1 MGNWYT
7 ATNTNAMRTTWIDSL
22 VYPKPYATAYNS
34 LNAGTFPVVIG
45 EDGLGQTVL
54 FEHEIGT
61 DQINPD
67 GSTTALTSFVES
79 FSFSL
84 QKDQSEV
91 FLAMRRF
98 LPNFKVLTG
107 ESEVS
112 ISVKDFPS
120 DSSISSALSPFKIK
134 SSTTK
139 VDTRARGRYAN
150 IKIENKNAGESW
162 RFGTFQVD
170 LQPDGRR
177 G

>member
-1 MGNWYT
+1 MLQLIIVLT
-7 ATNTNAMRTTWIDSL
+7 LVHFHKSL
-22 VYPKPYATAYNS
+22 
-34 LNAGTFPVVIG
+34 G
-45 EDGLGQTVL
+45 ETGLGQTVF

-61 DQINPD
+61 DQVNPD
-67 GSTTALTSFVES
+67 GSVTILTSFIQS

-107 ESEVS
+107 NNQITLS
-112 ISVKDFPS
+112 IKDFPAE
-120 DSSISSALSPFKIK
+120 DDTETTLSPFTIT

-150 IKIENKNAGESW
+150 IKIENIGASESW

>member
-1 MGNWYT
+1 M
-7 ATNTNAMRTTWIDSL
+7 
-22 VYPKPYATAYNS
+22 
-34 LNAGTFPVVIG
+34 
-45 EDGLGQTVL
+45 Q
-54 FEHEIGT
+54 
-61 DQINPD
+61 
-67 GSTTALTSFVES
+67 S

-107 ESEVS
+107 NNQVT
-112 ISVKDFPS
+112 ISVKDFPA
-120 DSSISSALSPFKIK
+120 DPSAATTLSPFTIT

-150 IKIENKNAGESW
+150 IKIENTGAGESW

>member
-1 MGNWYT
+1 M
-7 ATNTNAMRTTWIDSL
+7 
-22 VYPKPYATAYNS
+22 
-34 LNAGTFPVVIG
+34 
-45 EDGLGQTVL
+45 GQTVF

-61 DQINPD
+61 DQVNPD
-67 GSTTALTSFVES
+67 GSTTPLTSFIES

-91 FLAMRRF
+91 VLAMRRF

-107 ESEVS
+107 NNQVT
-112 ISVKDFPS
+112 ISVKDFPA
-120 DSSISSALSPFKIK
+120 DPSAATTLSPFTIT

-150 IKIENKNAGESW
+150 IKIENTGAGESW

>member
-1 MGNWYT
+1 M
-7 ATNTNAMRTTWIDSL
+7 
-22 VYPKPYATAYNS
+22 
-34 LNAGTFPVVIG
+34 
-45 EDGLGQTVL
+45 

-61 DQINPD
+61 DQVNPD
-67 GSTTALTSFVES
+67 GSTTALTSFVQS

-84 QKDQSEV
+84 QKDQSEI

-107 ESEVS
+107 NNNVTIAVS
-112 ISVKDFPS
+112 DFPAT
-120 DSSISSALSPFKIK
+120 DATATALSPFTIT

-139 VDTRARGRYAN
+139 VDTRARGRYAS
-150 IKIENKNAGESW
+150 IKIENTGSGESW

>member
-1 MGNWYT
+1 MDT
-7 ATNTNAMRTTWIDSL
+7 LI
-22 VYPKPYATAYNS
+22 YPQPYATSYNS
-34 LNAGTFPVVIG
+34 TGTGTFPEVVG
-45 EDGLGQTVL
+45 QSGLGNTTY
-54 FEHEIGT
+54 FAHETGT
-61 DQINPD
+61 DQVNPD
-67 GSTTALTSFVES
+67 GSTTTLESFIQS

-84 QKDQSEV
+84 QPNQSEV

-107 ESEVS
+107 NNQIT

-120 DSSISSALSPFKIK
+120 DDDEQTALSPFTIT
-134 SSTTK
+134 STTTK

-150 IKIENKNAGESW
+150 LKLANTGNGESW

>member
-1 MGNWYT
+1 MANIYKNDKVSL
-7 ATNTNAMRTTWIDSL
+7 TNTDLTTLYTVPSNSRAIVKSL
-22 VYPKPYATAYNS
+22 LVSEDNGGAA
-34 LNAGTFPVVIG
+34 VVKVTLV
-45 EDGLGQTVL
+45 D
-54 FEHEIGT
+54 
-61 DQINPD
+61 
-67 GSTTALTSFVES
+67 AAA

-107 ESEVS
+107 NNLITVA
-112 ISVKDFPS
+112 IKDFPS
-120 DSSISSALSPFKIK
+120 DSDAVTTLSPFTIT
-134 SSTTK
+134 SATTK

-150 IKIENKNAGESW
+150 IKIENTGAGESW